1 MKLLWNYLKQLLKL
15 LLFWDI
21 EPKSLGELFCE
32 TSCTQNIYQKM
43 KIKIYL
49 LLFCKMDD
57 RELKEINN
65 KNHKYHCLNDVNNIN
80 DVDLENVILDDQP

>member
-1 MKLLWNYLKQLLKL
+1 MKLFETAFKIIIILRYRPQKFGW
-15 LLFWDI
+15 
-21 EPKSLGELFCE
+21 PFCE

-49 LLFCKMDD
+49 LLLCKMDD

-65 KNHKYHCLNDVNNIN
+65 KNHKYYCLNDVNNIN

>member
-1 MKLLWNYLKQLLKL
+1 
-15 LLFWDI
+15 
-21 EPKSLGELFCE
+21 
-32 TSCTQNIYQKM
+32 M

-65 KNHKYHCLNDVNNIN
+65 KNHKYYCLNDVNNIN